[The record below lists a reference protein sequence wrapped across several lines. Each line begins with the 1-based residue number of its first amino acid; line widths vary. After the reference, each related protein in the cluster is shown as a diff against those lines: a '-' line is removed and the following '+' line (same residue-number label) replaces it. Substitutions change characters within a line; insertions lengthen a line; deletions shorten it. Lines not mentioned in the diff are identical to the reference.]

1 MRKTLIL
8 VQTRQ
13 DVRVILVVMP
23 GQCDVVVGGQ
33 TGHVLLGTLEK
44 LVVKV
49 KEVKEVKVKV
59 KVKRLTGMQP

>member
-33 TGHVLLGTLEK
+33 TGHVLGHIGK
-44 LVVKV
+44 VVVESKM
-49 KEVKEVKVKV
+49 KEVKVNVNV

>member
-49 KEVKEVKVKV
+49 KEVKVKVKV